1 MGGVRQSGARGAGGP
16 RAGLPE
22 RTPRRE
28 RWGSEEEMLTNIWG
42 LDHMLKLCLVLQ
54 SSAALEVICQAAH
67 G

>member
-1 MGGVRQSGARGAGGP
+1 MECGAG
-16 RAGLPE
+16 RAEQAAASRASE

-28 RWGSEEEMLTNIWG
+28 RWGSEGGRKTNIWG

>member
-1 MGGVRQSGARGAGGP
+1 MRRGARGAGG
-16 RAGLPE
+16 
-22 RTPRRE
+22 RE
-28 RWGSEEEMLTNIWG
+28 RGSGGPRDGRGGGAREGETNIWA